1 MMTPQEVAGAAF
13 AKAAIGGY
21 NMAAVDAFLDKLTED
36 YSALYKENSTLKA
49 KMKVL
54 VDKVDEYRQVD
65 DSMRGALLAAQKM
78 AQEMVSEAEAKRD
91 SLLAEAEQTR
101 RSMTAEAERA
111 ARARAEEL
119 HQAIL
124 TMERRQRE
132 VIAESDRL
140 AALEKERLEKAK
152 AATVEFVT
160 ACRAL
165 CQEHLDLLD
174 RLPDLK
180 PEAPRA
186 AQEGPVFQAAE
197 LPSMEVFKPTVP
209 ETPPAPVPPPP
220 PPAEET
226 LEQTIVVPQPPE
238 REAPAPEEPAPK
250 EPPRKEDGDTRVIKL
265 NRLQFGRNYRGGE

>member
-78 AQEMVSEAEAKRD
+78 AQEMVSEAEARRD
-91 SLLAEAEQTR
+91 AIIAETEQIR

-124 TMERRQRE
+124 TMERRQQE

-140 AALEKERLEKAK
+140 AALETERLEAAK
-152 AATVEFVT
+152 AATAEFVT

-165 CQEHLDLLD
+165 CQEHLGLLE

-180 PEAPRA
+180 PAA
-186 AQEGPVFQAAE
+186 AQEGPVFQKAE
-197 LPSMEVFKPTVP
+197 LPSMEVFRPMAP
-209 ETPPAPVPPPP
+209 ETPPAPPVPEPAPAEDLMEKTVVLPPPESA
-220 PPAEET
+220 PA
-226 LEQTIVVPQPPE
+226 
-238 REAPAPEEPAPK
+238 APEEPA
-250 EPPRKEDGDTRVIKL
+250 RKETKEADGDTRVIKL
-265 NRLQFGRNYRGGE
+265 NRLQFGRNYRSGDD